1 MTLQDASL
9 YFKNLITTQTKE
21 REQKI
26 YKQFIKLIFALEQHG
41 LSDTEVLR
49 IEQQLDALQ
58 LTTSLKNKKRFFN
71 LKLQKFKSYLRNQHG
86 LVNKDHYSN
95 TGLAMGMSFGML
107 AGLIFGE
114 SLGFDNGLI
123 VGMVFGMTLGIIIGK
138 NKDAEAARQNRV
150 LKTT

>member
-9 YFKNLITTQTKE
+9 YFKSLITTQTKE

-26 YKQFIKLIFALEQHG
+26 YKQFIKLLFALEQHN
-41 LSDTEVLR
+41 LSDKEVLR

-58 LTTSLKNKKRFFN
+58 LITSPKNKKRFFN

-86 LVNKDHYSN
+86 LVNKDHYSS

-107 AGLIFGE
+107 AGLIFGD
-114 SLGFDNGLI
+114 SLGFDNGLV
-123 VGMVFGMTLGIIIGK
+123 VGMIFGMALGIIIGK

-150 LKTT
+150 LKIT